1 MRGAARALMLMV
13 MAMLA
18 LAGAR
23 AADGQPA
30 RVAFFVNGA
39 LGDKSFFDSAAR
51 GLRQAEA
58 DLHLATRTIEGG
70 YDPTRWES
78 GLVDLADSGDFP
90 IIVTGTYT
98 MGPLVQKVAPDY
110 PDVTFILF
118 DGVVDYAHCA
128 CGNVYSMR
136 FRQNEGGYLAGVLAA
151 GLVRAG
157 AIPGTAPSGGPG
169 VVGLVGAMPI
179 PVINDFAAGYG
190 AGAQD
195 AAPGITVL
203 RQFANS
209 FSDPATGKEIA
220 KAQYGQGAS
229 VIFQVAG
236 ATGQGVIEAAEE
248 TGRYVIGV
256 DSDQAALYR
265 ASSPRRAARILTS
278 VMKNVDAAILRALR
292 LWQQGRLPLGRTESL
307 GLKEG
312 AIGLA
317 DNPAAAL
324 TVPPAV
330 RAAVAAARQGIIDG
344 TLTVPTAFPGGRP

>member
-1 MRGAARALMLMV
+1 MRGPALALVLMV
-13 MAMLA
+13 MTGLA
-18 LAGAR
+18 SAGASAH
-23 AADGQPA
+23 AADGSPP

-118 DGVVDYAHCA
+118 DGVVDYTHCA

-151 GLVRAG
+151 GLARAG
-157 AIPGTAPSGGPG
+157 TIAGAGEM
-169 VVGLVGAMPI
+169 VGLVGAMPI
-179 PVINDFAAGYG
+179 PVINDFATGYG

-220 KAQYGQGAS
+220 KAQYGQGAG

-265 ASSPRRAARILTS
+265 TSSPRRAARILTS

-317 DNPAAAL
+317 DNPEAAL

-330 RAAVAAARQGIIDG
+330 RAAVAAARQRIIDG
-344 TLTVPTAFPGGRP
+344 TLAVPTAFAGGRP

>member
-1 MRGAARALMLMV
+1 MKGPALALLLTVAPVTVAPAARA
-13 MAMLA
+13 AE
-18 LAGAR
+18 GA
-23 AADGQPA
+23 PP

-51 GLRQAEA
+51 GLRQAKA
-58 DLHLATRTIEGG
+58 DLRLSARTIEGG

-90 IIVTGTYT
+90 IIITGTYT

-110 PDVTFILF
+110 PEVTFILF
-118 DGVVDYAHCA
+118 DGVVDYVHCA

-136 FRQNEGGYLAGVLAA
+136 FRQNEGGYLAGVMAA
-151 GLVRAG
+151 GLAQAG
-157 AIPGTAPSGGPG
+157 AIPGAAPDA
-169 VVGLVGAMPI
+169 VGLVGAMPI
-179 PVINDFAAGYG
+179 PVINDFAAGYA
-190 AGAQD
+190 AGAR
-195 AAPGITVL
+195 ATAPGVTIL
-203 RQFANS
+203 RQYANS

-220 KAQYGQGAS
+220 KAQYGQGVG

-248 TGRYVIGV
+248 AGRYVIGV

-278 VMKNVDAAILRALR
+278 VMKNVDAAIVRALR
-292 LWQQGRLPLGRTESL
+292 LQRQGRLPLGRTESL

-317 DNPAAAL
+317 DNPDAAL
-324 TVPPAV
+324 AIPAAV
-330 RAAVAAARQGIIDG
+330 RAAVDAARQGIIDG
-344 TLTVPTAFPGGRP
+344 TLAVPTAFPGDRP

>member
-1 MRGAARALMLMV
+1 MRGQPLALVLMV
-13 MAMLA
+13 MVMAVLTPA
-18 LAGAR
+18 GAGAR
-23 AADGQPA
+23 AADGRPQ

-51 GLRQAEA
+51 GLRQAKA

-128 CGNVYSMR
+128 CHNVYSMR

-151 GLVRAG
+151 GLMRTG
-157 AIPGTAPSGGPG
+157 AIPGAAPGL
-169 VVGLVGAMPI
+169 VGLVGAMPI
-179 PVINDFAAGYG
+179 PVINDFAAGYV

-209 FSDPATGKEIA
+209 FSDPAMGKEIA
-220 KAQYGQGAS
+220 KAQYGQGAG

-265 ASSPRRAARILTS
+265 VSSPRRAARILTS
-278 VMKNVDAAILRALR
+278 VMKNVDTAILRALR

-317 DNPAAAL
+317 DNPDAAL

-330 RAAVAAARQGIIDG
+330 RAAVAAARQRIIDG
-344 TLTVPTAFPGGRP
+344 TLTVPTAFAGGRP

>member
-1 MRGAARALMLMV
+1 MRAPALALMLMV
-13 MAMLA
+13 MAGLA
-18 LAGAR
+18 PAGAR
-23 AADGQPA
+23 AAEGGSP

-151 GLVRAG
+151 GLARAG
-157 AIPGTAPSGGPG
+157 TIPGAGEM
-169 VVGLVGAMPI
+169 VGLVGAMPI

-220 KAQYGQGAS
+220 EAQYGQGAG

-317 DNPAAAL
+317 DNPEAAL
-324 TVPPAV
+324 TVPPTV
-330 RAAVAAARQGIIDG
+330 RAAVAAARQRIIDG
-344 TLTVPTAFPGGRP
+344 TLTVPTAFAGGQP

>member
-1 MRGAARALMLMV
+1 MRGPALALVLMV
-13 MAMLA
+13 MTGLA
-18 LAGAR
+18 PAAAGAH
-23 AADGQPA
+23 AADGRPP

-78 GLVDLADSGDFP
+78 SLVDLADSGDFP

-118 DGVVDYAHCA
+118 DGVVDYARCA

-157 AIPGTAPSGGPG
+157 TISGAKD

-195 AAPGITVL
+195 AAPGIAVL

-220 KAQYGQGAS
+220 KAQYGQGAG

-248 TGRYVIGV
+248 AGRYVIGV

-292 LWQQGRLPLGRTESL
+292 LWQQGRLPMGRTESL

-317 DNPAAAL
+317 DNPDAAL
-324 TVPPAV
+324 TVPTAV

-344 TLTVPTAFPGGRP
+344 TLAVPTAFPGAQP